1 MTRKEINKI
10 LQAKNEPILK
20 QLIDN
25 QNSFYTMI
33 KGLEQRIIELEFKQ
47 QTFWQSYRT
56 GYNEIVQII
65 RKFYH
70 KITTKTACQ
79 I

>member
-10 LQAKNEPILK
+10 LQSKNEPILK

-25 QNSFYTMI
+25 QNSFYIMI
-33 KGLEQRIIELEFKQ
+33 KGLEQRIIDLEFKQ

-56 GYNEIVQII
+56 GYNEIVQKI

-70 KITTKTACQ
+70 KITTKTA
-79 I
+79 

>member
-70 KITTKTACQ
+70 KITTKTA
-79 I
+79 